1 MQPNSSA
8 DFFDENERRVNQV
21 VVKLYSLFTLAGPV
35 MLAARYFKVFPRANY
50 KFLFAYTLFFAVT
63 SVFLFL
69 FIRLVPYTRHT
80 KYLALGL
87 LETIIIFLSIMPGIS
102 VFILYVLVPILSC
115 MYYKRKFTYRVIIV
129 CYIMMLVSLYIRSRA
144 VQPYPAGALYGIRW
158 FITYGTGATLE
169 YIFCVILS
177 YNVVSTAHDSLQK
190 QYEQDLR
197 IRDMQTKL
205 IAGFANLVES
215 KDYTTGEHVKRTS
228 EYVRAISLKLRE
240 LGYYIDELT
249 DDAIDTM
256 IKAAPLHDL
265 GKISIPEEIL
275 SKPGP
280 LTEQEFEMIKR
291 HPLYGASLI
300 EKYLSGIETDEYTET
315 ARSMTLGHH
324 EWWNGEGYPQRVSGT
339 DIPLAARIMA
349 AADVLDA
356 LLSKRPYKEAL
367 SVDETVDAIKK
378 LSGKQFDPK
387 VVEAV
392 EAIRTNLVA
401 S

>member
-35 MLAARYFKVFPRANY
+35 MLAARYFKIFPRANY
-50 KFLFAYTLFFAVT
+50 KFLFDYTLFFDVT

-215 KDYTTGEHVKRTS
+215 KDCTTGEHVKRTS